1 MTSGAGIA
9 APISSVGVISTWNNV
24 PMAPPDSILGITE
37 AFNKDT
43 DPRKVSLGVG
53 AYRGDDGKPLVLET
67 VRKAERMLMEK
78 ALNHEYAGIVG
89 LPEFTKLSLAFAYG
103 KDSQALKEN
112 RIAGIQSL
120 SGTGAC
126 RVAGELFARFRGEGS
141 PIYIP
146 NPTWGNHVN
155 VFDKA
160 GLEVRSYRYY
170 DPNTLGLDFEGLMSD
185 VEAADD
191 GSLFLLHA
199 CAHNPTGVD
208 PTQEQ
213 WAELSM
219 AMKAKR
225 HVAFFDCAYQG
236 FASGDPERDAWAIRR
251 FVADGHCIALAQS
264 FAKNFGLY
272 GERIGALS
280 VVCTDAEEA
289 ARVTSQ
295 IKRIA
300 RPMYSNPPL
309 YGARLVAQILSD
321 DALAQEWALECKAM
335 ADRIIA
341 MRSLLK
347 SHLMDLGSG
356 RSWEHITNQIGMF
369 CYTGLTKD
377 EVLEIRR
384 DWHIYMTDDGRI
396 SMAGINSDNVQ
407 YVAESIH
414 SVTGSTLRASL

>member
-1 MTSGAGIA
+1 MSSKAGTA
-9 APISSVGVISTWNNV
+9 VPMSSVGVISTWNNV

-126 RVAGELFARFRGEGS
+126 RVAGELFARFMGKGT

-146 NPTWGNHVN
+146 NPTWGNHVS

-160 GLEVRSYRYY
+160 GLEVRRYRYY
-170 DPNTLGLDFEGLMSD
+170 DANTLGLDFEGLMSD
-185 VEAADD
+185 VESADD

-236 FASGDPERDAWAIRR
+236 FASGDPEKDAWAIRR
-251 FVADGHCIALAQS
+251 FVADGHNIALAQS

-280 VVCTDAEEA
+280 IVCSDAEEA

-300 RPMYSNPPL
+300 RPMYSSPPL

-321 DALAQEWALECKAM
+321 DILTQEWALECKAM
-335 ADRIIA
+335 ADRIIS

-347 SHLMDLGSG
+347 SHLVALGSG

-377 EVLEIRR
+377 EVIEIRE

-396 SMAGINSDNVQ
+396 SMAGITSDNVQ
-407 YVAESIH
+407 YVAQSIH
-414 SVTGSTLRASL
+414 SVIGSTLRASL